1 MAAAAG
7 PRLTPVAAAAA
18 ARPGPSFAAG
28 RPLNWLEAVNSQVA
42 LAPISMD
49 NMPGLLRKHHP
60 LDEPSIAGP
69 YKMATAPSLPA
80 LESNRT
86 RPAGAITRGYRQGM
100 GKFQKL

>member
-18 ARPGPSFAAG
+18 ARPGPSLAAG

-49 NMPGLLRKHHP
+49 NMPGLRHKP
-60 LDEPSIAGP
+60 AFVDEPSIPGP
-69 YKMATAPSLPA
+69 YQMASAPSLPA
-80 LESNRT
+80 MASQKT
-86 RPAGAITRGYRQGM
+86 RPAGGGAPRRRPRPGGVRE
-100 GKFQKL
+100 